1 MNLARLPAGSHG
13 AGMRIA
19 AASTMKIGLLTF
31 HRCINYGSYWQA
43 RCLLQALRSRGH
55 DAVLLDHRSR
65 RIDLAEWRCAL
76 RPALP
81 APAFR
86 SDRSLYASKARRF
99 LDALAALPSSPGF
112 DLDSPRGTD
121 SYDLVIV
128 GSDEVWNLNHP
139 WYGRCP
145 LFFGE
150 RVQARRLAAYGAS
163 FGNYPA
169 GMGLPHAWAKRL
181 SSFDLISVRDG
192 NSREIVS
199 GALGIEPDVVLDPCL
214 QFPLG
219 AEHREADHAEHGDAY
234 VAVYGH
240 SFSGW
245 FANALRDW
253 ARRRDLKLV
262 SIGYRNAWADD
273 NWISAGPE
281 EFRHFMA
288 GARAIATNFFH
299 GCVFALREWKPFVCE
314 RSPYRSIKI
323 GELMALAGTSEH
335 LVCEQSP
342 WQTYEARLD
351 PPLSIDIARRLE
363 QGRRASEAYLD
374 RVLSHDSPLAEEPRY
389 AA

>member
-1 MNLARLPAGSHG
+1 
-13 AGMRIA
+13 MRIA
-19 AASTMKIGLLTF
+19 AGRAMKIGLLTL

-65 RIDLAEWRCAL
+65 RIDMAEWRCAL
-76 RPALP
+76 RPAGH
-81 APAFR
+81 APAYR
-86 SDRSLYASKARRF
+86 SDRSLYASKTRRF
-99 LDALAALPSSPGF
+99 LEALAALPSTPGF
-112 DLDSPRGTD
+112 ELDSPGATD

-128 GSDEVWNLNHP
+128 GSDEVWNLDHP
-139 WYGRCP
+139 WYGGCP

-150 RVQARRLAAYGAS
+150 QVQARRLAAYGAS

-169 GMGLPHAWAKRL
+169 GKGLPRAWAKRL

-192 NSREIVS
+192 NTRALVS
-199 GALGIEPDVVLDPCL
+199 GALGIEPEIVLDPCL
-214 QFPLG
+214 QFPMG
-219 AEHREADHAEHGDAY
+219 AEHREANRTEQGDPY

-253 ARRRDLKLV
+253 ARRRDLRLV

-273 NWISAGPE
+273 SWISAGPE
-281 EFRHFMA
+281 DFRHFMA
-288 GARAIATNFFH
+288 GARAVATNFFH

-314 RSPYRSIKI
+314 RSPYRSIKLA
-323 GELMALAGTSEH
+323 ELMALAGTSEH
-335 LVCEQSP
+335 LVSEQSP
-342 WQTYEARLD
+342 WQTYDARLD
-351 PPLSIDIARRLE
+351 EPLSIDIARRLE
-363 QGRRASEAYLD
+363 QRRRASEAYLE
-374 RVLSHDSPLAEEPRY
+374 RVLLQDSPLEEAPRY

>member
-1 MNLARLPAGSHG
+1 
-13 AGMRIA
+13 MRIA
-19 AASTMKIGLLTF
+19 AAGTMKIGLLTF

-65 RIDLAEWRCAL
+65 RIDMAEWRCAL
-76 RPALP
+76 RPAWP
-81 APAFR
+81 ASFR
-86 SDRSLYASKARRF
+86 SDGALYASKARRL
-99 LDALAALPSSPGF
+99 LDALAALPRSPGF

-121 SYDLVIV
+121 PYDLVIV
-128 GSDEVWNLNHP
+128 GSDEVWNLDHP
-139 WYGRCP
+139 WYGECP

-150 RVQARRLAAYGAS
+150 RVRAHRLAAYGAS
-163 FGNYPA
+163 FGSYA
-169 GMGLPHAWAKRL
+169 ADKGLPHAWAKRL
-181 SSFDLISVRDG
+181 GSFDLISVRDG
-192 NSREIVS
+192 NSRAIVE
-199 GALGIEPDVVLDPCL
+199 GALGVEAEVVLDPCL

-219 AEHREADHAEHGDAY
+219 EHRDANRAEHGDAY

-245 FANALRDW
+245 FAHALRDW
-253 ARRRDLKLV
+253 ARRRDLRLV

-273 NWISAGPE
+273 SWISAGPE
-281 EFRHFMA
+281 DFRHFMA

-314 RSPYRSIKI
+314 RSPYRTIKI

-335 LVCEQSP
+335 LVSEQSP

-351 PPLSIDIARRLE
+351 SPLSIDIARRLE
-363 QGRRASEAYLD
+363 QRRRASEAYLD
-374 RVLSHDSPLAEEPRY
+374 RVLSQDSPRAEEPRY